1 MIVRL
6 GSIEHFTNCVCYL
19 VCFNMVKS
27 NSGDRFT
34 DVDSTVLDGYVDES
48 VPGSSPGSAKGLRAS
63 TRCEYSVAPK
73 AWQAK

>member
-1 MIVRL
+1 
-6 GSIEHFTNCVCYL
+6 
-19 VCFNMVKS
+19 MVKS

-34 DVDSTVLDGYVDES
+34 DEDLIGLDGSIDES

-63 TRCEYSVAPK
+63 TRCEYPVAPK